1 MNTRIRI
8 CGLLLAATTVAAPAV
23 PTGWRRP
30 RSPRL
35 SSQLADSSRL
45 PRTADAIEGWFQ
57 DCHAR
62 HDRIPASADGAAGWL
77 G

>member
-8 CGLLLAATTVAAPAV
+8 CGLLLAATTLAAPAV
-23 PTGWRRP
+23 PNAGAAP
-30 RSPRL
+30 GHHGC

-62 HDRIPASADGAAGWL
+62 HDRIPASADGAARWL